1 MGNRSI
7 KKRLIDIYGPI
18 CFLGDVPTKNNVLT
32 YHHIKPVRE
41 GKETTIEN
49 GALLTENMHWLFNR
63 IENVDLQTAKYLNDF
78 FKYYKETQDEDERI
92 RIHYYILR
100 FYYDY
105 AYEDQNEIS
114 LFKKKILT
122 RY

>member
-7 KKRLIDIYGPI
+7 KKRLIGIYGPI
-18 CFLGDVPTKNNVLT
+18 CFLGDEPTKHNVLT

-41 GKETTIEN
+41 GRETTIEN
-49 GALLTENMHWLFNR
+49 GALLTEKMHWLYNR
-63 IENVDLQTAKYLNDF
+63 IEKIDLETAKYINEY

-92 RIHYYILR
+92 QMKHYILKY
-100 FYYDY
+100 YYDY
-105 AYEDQNEIS
+105 AQEKPREIH